1 MSALLKRTAIAATSV
16 LAAATLLAGCQ
27 ASNSTDGDSAGQS
40 DSLQVYATTGYLADA
55 VKNIAP
61 DAEITTMV
69 GPGGDPHTYQPT
81 TKDIEKMRDSDAV
94 VWNGLHLEAQMIDE
108 LQSLGDKQLAVG
120 EGIDEAELIDW
131 PETDDEGN
139 PLHDPHI
146 WNSPEIWQQVV
157 TAVADHLAKLDKDN
171 AETYKD
177 NAVAYNKQITE
188 TSAEVEELLSTVGEP
203 RVLISGHDA
212 FNYFGKVY
220 NLEVH
225 ATDFVSTEA
234 QLSASQISELADLI
248 AEKQVPAI
256 FLDNQASPQAI
267 TSLQEAVKS
276 RGWDVKIANEELFAD
291 SLGAEA
297 PVDTYLG
304 VLKHNAEAVS
314 QALSK

>member
-55 VKNIAP
+55 VNNIAP

-81 TKDIEKMRDSDAV
+81 TKDIEKMRDADAV

-108 LQSLGDKQLAVG
+108 LESLGEKQLAVG
-120 EGIDEAELIDW
+120 EGIDEAELLDW

-157 TAVADHLAKLDKDN
+157 TAVADHLAKLDADN
-171 AETYKD
+171 GETYKE
-177 NAVAYNKQITE
+177 NAVAYNKQIAE

-220 NLEVH
+220 NLE
-225 ATDFVSTEA
+225 ASKVSF
-234 QLSASQISELADLI
+234 SA
-248 AEKQVPAI
+248 
-256 FLDNQASPQAI
+256 
-267 TSLQEAVKS
+267 
-276 RGWDVKIANEELFAD
+276 
-291 SLGAEA
+291 
-297 PVDTYLG
+297 Y
-304 VLKHNAEAVS
+304 
-314 QALSK
+314 

>member
-1 MSALLKRTAIAATSV
+1 M
-16 LAAATLLAGCQ
+16 
-27 ASNSTDGDSAGQS
+27 
-40 DSLQVYATTGYLADA
+40 
-55 VKNIAP
+55 
-61 DAEITTMV
+61 
-69 GPGGDPHTYQPT
+69 
-81 TKDIEKMRDSDAV
+81 
-94 VWNGLHLEAQMIDE
+94 
-108 LQSLGDKQLAVG
+108 
-120 EGIDEAELIDW
+120 
-131 PETDDEGN
+131 
-139 PLHDPHI
+139 
-146 WNSPEIWQQVV
+146 
-157 TAVADHLAKLDKDN
+157 
-171 AETYKD
+171 
-177 NAVAYNKQITE
+177 
-188 TSAEVEELLSTVGEP
+188 
-203 RVLISGHDA
+203 LISGHDA

-297 PVDTYLG
+297 PVHTYLG

>member
-81 TKDIEKMRDSDAV
+81 TKDIEKMRDADAV

-108 LQSLGDKQLAVG
+108 LESLGEKQLAVG
-120 EGIDEAELIDW
+120 EGIDEAELLDW

-157 TAVADHLAKLDKDN
+157 TAVADHLAKLD
-171 AETYKD
+171 
-177 NAVAYNKQITE
+177 
-188 TSAEVEELLSTVGEP
+188 
-203 RVLISGHDA
+203 
-212 FNYFGKVY
+212 
-220 NLEVH
+220 
-225 ATDFVSTEA
+225 
-234 QLSASQISELADLI
+234 
-248 AEKQVPAI
+248 
-256 FLDNQASPQAI
+256 
-267 TSLQEAVKS
+267 
-276 RGWDVKIANEELFAD
+276 
-291 SLGAEA
+291 
-297 PVDTYLG
+297 
-304 VLKHNAEAVS
+304 
-314 QALSK
+314 